1 MRQLGRWRR
10 SNAFAFL
17 SLACEGERGSPKT
30 TTTTKAL
37 AASGGLSPSFLAPVW
52 IKADREE
59 EEEDAL
65 GEGREG
71 ARLIG

>member
-1 MRQLGRWRR
+1 MRLLFFPLRVREK
-10 SNAFAFL
+10 
-17 SLACEGERGSPKT
+17 EGGSPKTT

-37 AASGGLSPSFLAPVW
+37 AASGGLSPSFASAW
-52 IKADREE
+52 IKADREK

-65 GEGREG
+65 GEGGKEG

>member
-1 MRQLGRWRR
+1 MRLLFFPLRVREK
-10 SNAFAFL
+10 
-17 SLACEGERGSPKT
+17 EGGSPKTT

-37 AASGGLSPSFLAPVW
+37 AASGGLSPSFFAPAW

-65 GEGREG
+65 GEGGRE
-71 ARLIG
+71 RD